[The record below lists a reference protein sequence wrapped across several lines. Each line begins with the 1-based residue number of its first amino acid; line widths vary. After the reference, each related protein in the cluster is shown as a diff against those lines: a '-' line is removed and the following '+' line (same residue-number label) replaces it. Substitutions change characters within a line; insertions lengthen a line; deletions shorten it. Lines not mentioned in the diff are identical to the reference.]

1 MEHQRHLSNNTTRI
15 HTARKR
21 RHSDTSTKLS
31 DIKHVHTL
39 QKTVLSVLLG
49 RLAEGG
55 VNTESLT
62 PELLNHC
69 LPNSLDNG
77 SWETFLYTPLKLSDR
92 KLQDMLRLKN
102 AELGDQT
109 LQQTTVYVRCFQI
122 KVDQLQEVIA
132 QFHGTGIQYA
142 KTTIW
147 LGSIKGMQSDET
159 VYIRYVGRT
168 TRTRERTFPTVIDS
182 ASVYVFPNKQIKGL
196 REIQDFNDIAEQA
209 AIALLGLPYL
219 LNQVLTK
226 TEGWTLKL
234 HESHWQQFDALGTR
248 TISRLSPCEF
258 YPLAQEP
265 SIASWADAIQCYAR
279 DHQGSVSFFRRRS
292 HDFPNSLRDT
302 VFRQAMPSAW
312 RGRFVLLLT
321 VGAGNSRE
329 GYKEQ
334 QPFYTGPSQS
344 ANLLRTS
351 FNRLWNREESKRPER
366 EYLRDLIAAGALP
379 FVDLCPWYKA
389 EGDDLLAAARLLK
402 QYVMAVKPLIM
413 LTFSAKPSAV
423 IASGFSLNSIHHGP
437 SKFWDR
443 VGRLEL
449 ISCEEFYGIQ
459 IPCFHPGQGRFSLN
473 PSVFLIVLDMTLWVL
488 LSTITVFL
496 DSAEQ
501 FEGRSQKEWCKHVK
515 QKVDNI
521 LHGQKFYEQFGR
533 LKAKL
538 HAERPNASPTQ
549 LSIRKRPRIAVA
561 IRKELDR
568 DVLSGFAVGEK
579 LSDKR
584 RQQVYRLWGMNIPE
598 LHVHIGRDNV
608 NEWFLWGN
616 SVSQGK
622 SLFVDAIT
630 QAVWTSSQQCSSQSG
645 AVKQQITSIR
655 KTTAISLGDFADKSD
670 KVAEIEIPS
679 ALLKEFCEVLAT
691 NKLESNNRASYSSI
705 EQAVTMQLMKDSI
718 FWEWIHST
726 RISNELSNDG
736 FIRFKFFVW
745 KNSSFGIYWES
756 PSGQNFKFI
765 MRTPQSSQD
774 SSYTSR
780 KYIFF
785 TKDGIDLRDETGK
798 SCLVHQ
804 GALNSDDVV
813 TFPTRH
819 LPNCQ
824 ETADLGKQLVTLWE
838 TETGLDWRD
847 TTAVSHSLQN
857 QVKDEGGSE
866 LPKGFFAG
874 QGLELIRLNWSS
886 EKLQPYRKP
895 PRPADETWLLWLCLK
910 ENWPL
915 GGIVFIGIPEK
926 WPSRKDNIWTHLQ
939 E

>member
-1 MEHQRHLSNNTTRI
+1 MEHQRHPSNNSTRI
-15 HTARKR
+15 HRARKR

-55 VNTESLT
+55 VNTESIT

-69 LPNSLDNG
+69 LPNSLDNN
-77 SWETFLYTPLKLSDR
+77 SWETLLYTPLKLSDR

-102 AELGDQT
+102 TELGDQT
-109 LQQTTVYVRCFQI
+109 LQQTTVYIRCFQI

-132 QFHGTGIQYA
+132 QFHGTGMQYA

-168 TRTRERTFPTVIDS
+168 TRTQGAIKRHREDLLTRRTGFFSKFLTGLERTFPTVIDS

-196 REIQDFNDIAEQA
+196 REIQDFNDVAEQA

-248 TISRLSPCEF
+248 TISRLNPCEF

-334 QPFYTGPSQS
+334 RPFYTGPSQS
-344 ANLLRTS
+344 ADLLRTS
-351 FNRLWNREESKRPER
+351 LNRLWNREESKRPER
-366 EYLRDLIAAGALP
+366 EYLCDLIAAGALP
-379 FVDLCPWYKA
+379 FVDLCPWYQA

-402 QYVMAVKPLIM
+402 
-413 LTFSAKPSAV
+413 
-423 IASGFSLNSIHHGP
+423 H
-437 SKFWDR
+437 
-443 VGRLEL
+443 
-449 ISCEEFYGIQ
+449 
-459 IPCFHPGQGRFSLN
+459 
-473 PSVFLIVLDMTLWVL
+473 
-488 LSTITVFL
+488 
-496 DSAEQ
+496 
-501 FEGRSQKEWCKHVK
+501 
-515 QKVDNI
+515 
-521 LHGQKFYEQFGR
+521 
-533 LKAKL
+533 
-538 HAERPNASPTQ
+538 PTQ
-549 LSIRKRPRIAVA
+549 LFIRKRPRIAVA

-630 QAVWTSSQQCSSQSG
+630 QAVWTSSQQCSSQSS

-655 KTTAISLGDFADKSD
+655 KTTAISLGHFADNSD
-670 KVAEIEIPS
+670 KVAEIELPG
-679 ALLKEFCEVLAT
+679 ALLKEFREVLAT
-691 NKLESNNRASYSSI
+691 NKLESNNWASYSSI

-736 FIRFKFFVW
+736 FIRFKSTYRGHWNEREVFVW
-745 KNSSFGIYWES
+745 KNSPFGIYWES

-765 MRTPQSSQD
+765 MRAPQSSQD
-774 SSYTSR
+774 SSHTPR

-804 GALNSDDVV
+804 GALNSDGVV

-857 QVKDEGGSE
+857 QVKDEDGSE
-866 LPKGFFAG
+866 LPKGFFTG

-895 PRPADETWLLWLCLK
+895 PQPADETWLLWLCLK

-939 E
+939 EF